1 MAKTVNKSQ
10 GKKRKAELQADG
22 AGKVSKKSKT
32 LTKARSRS
40 SSRAKQTK
48 QTKSKQG
55 QALAVS
61 QAKMAAKKDK
71 KDSKKKQR
79 KASERNKKGA
89 KRSKKSKKATDKK
102 LTEEEFLNGDHDIP
116 TDVEAEGETSSSSS
130 EGASSSEEEEPKK
143 VYNRTKKK
151 KFKKIKKHEE
161 LPVYVVDEHDGSMVC
176 LLRNIET
183 GHLPLEGI
191 KLVHFDS
198 HPDLGNIPDEWDGY
212 DEMHSGKYSIRELY
226 DTTDIA
232 TWITP
237 MSLMGHVNFVV
248 WACAYWC
255 DQFNPGTW
263 KLLVGKDKNDG
274 KIKIAAPG
282 NKKLAC
288 LEYWE
293 SGDTTCNVED
303 FEYYKEWTLMVVR
316 YGKNCRLPEKQRD
329 RLKKELSTG
338 TWVLDI
344 DEDFFSCN
352 NPYFDEFRDLFGEKT
367 HKMISKIYGTDP
379 EDTSEMEETLLS
391 MFRNKSYK
399 KSWSRFSK
407 SSLGKN
413 LLNLLNCP
421 NKNKVLKEFHAF
433 LRKNWPHGGMDDN
446 DSEDEIE
453 FEGWDVRDFF
463 TLDDLHRTGQL
474 ACLPHHISSAKEI
487 KELVNEVDALFD
499 ELPNPAIVTVATSRL
514 DRYLPDSQ
522 AATIHSFVETM
533 LTNRF
538 EGSKVIRL
546 DKPHFSVDSGESGE
560 VKKNSRFVTEILE
573 PEPEDANSGSSA
585 KSRPDSARVSAAKAA
600 VL

>member
-1 MAKTVNKSQ
+1 MAKASAKKTVKDS
-10 GKKRKAELQADG
+10 KKRKAEVEPKRPK
-22 AGKVSKKSKT
+22 KVAKKAKT
-32 LTKARSRS
+32 SHARSRS
-40 SSRAKQTK
+40 VSKPKAAKTK
-48 QTKSKQG
+48 SKSKQG

-61 QAKMAAKKDK
+61 QAKMAAKKK
-71 KDSKKKQR
+71 NEQKKQR
-79 KASERNKKGA
+79 KASDKKAKSKQKNAAKKKKKASKPNKKVQDD
-89 KRSKKSKKATDKK
+89 SKA
-102 LTEEEFLNGDHDIP
+102 
-116 TDVEAEGETSSSSS
+116 AEVDDEMEGSGSESDSESGSSSSS
-130 EGASSSEEEEPKK
+130 SEEEPKK
-143 VYNRTKKK
+143 VYNRTQLKKYRK
-151 KFKKIKKHEE
+151 LRVHDE

-183 GHLPLEGI
+183 GHLPQKDI

-198 HPDLGNIPDEWDGY
+198 HPDLGNIPEEWDGL
-212 DEMHSGKYSIRELY
+212 DDMHNHKYSIRELY

-255 DQFNPGTW
+255 DQFNPGTYN
-263 KLLVGKDKNDG
+263 LLVGKDKNDG
-274 KIKIAAPG
+274 RIKVAAPN

-316 YGKNCRLPEKQRD
+316 YGKSCRLPEKQRE
-329 RLKKELSTG
+329 RLKQELASG

-367 HKMISKIYGTDP
+367 HKMISKIYGTDA
-379 EDTSEMEETLLS
+379 EHTAEMEETLMT
-391 MFRNKSYK
+391 MFRNKTYK
-399 KSWSRFSK
+399 KPWGRFSK
-407 SSLGKN
+407 SVLGKS
-413 LLNLLNCP
+413 LLKMLNCTG
-421 NKNKVLKEFHAF
+421 KSKVLKEFHAF
-433 LRKNWPHGGMDDN
+433 LRKNWPHGGMDQE
-446 DSEDEIE
+446 DSSDEDQIE

-474 ACLPHHISSAKEI
+474 ACLPHHISTAKEI

-546 DKPHFSVDSGESGE
+546 DKPNFSVDNGESAAE
-560 VKKNSRFVTEILE
+560 KTNSRYVTEILE
-573 PEPEDANSGSSA
+573 PEPEQNGKAGN
-585 KSRPDSARVSAAKAA
+585 RPEVRAAKAA
-600 VL
+600 VV

>member
-1 MAKTVNKSQ
+1 M
-10 GKKRKAELQADG
+10 
-22 AGKVSKKSKT
+22 
-32 LTKARSRS
+32 
-40 SSRAKQTK
+40 
-48 QTKSKQG
+48 
-55 QALAVS
+55 
-61 QAKMAAKKDK
+61 
-71 KDSKKKQR
+71 
-79 KASERNKKGA
+79 SE
-89 KRSKKSKKATDKK
+89 
-102 LTEEEFLNGDHDIP
+102 TE
-116 TDVEAEGETSSSSS
+116 S
-130 EGASSSEEEEPKK
+130 EEEPKK
-143 VYNRTKKK
+143 VYNRTKKTK
-151 KFKKIKKHEE
+151 YRKIKTHEE

-183 GHLPLEGI
+183 GHLPQDGI

-198 HPDLGNIPDEWDGY
+198 HPDLGNIPEEWDGF
-212 DEMHSGKYSIRELY
+212 DDMHNRKYSIRELY

-274 KIKIAAPG
+274 RIKVAAPG

-329 RLKKELSTG
+329 RLKEELSTG

-413 LLNLLNCP
+413 LLKMLNCTG
-421 NKNKVLKEFHAF
+421 KSKVLKEFHAF

-446 DSEDEIE
+446 DSEEEEIE

-499 ELPNPAIVTVATSRL
+499 ELPRPAIVTVATSRL

-538 EGSKVIRL
+538 ENSKVIRL

-560 VKKNSRFVTEILE
+560 GKKNSRFVTEILE
-573 PEPEDANSGSSA
+573 PEPEENATSA
-585 KSRPDSARVSAAKAA
+585 TGKSKSVRPEVSAAKAA
-600 VL
+600 II

>member
-1 MAKTVNKSQ
+1 
-10 GKKRKAELQADG
+10 
-22 AGKVSKKSKT
+22 
-32 LTKARSRS
+32 
-40 SSRAKQTK
+40 
-48 QTKSKQG
+48 
-55 QALAVS
+55 
-61 QAKMAAKKDK
+61 MAAKKDSK
-71 KDSKKKQR
+71 KGSKNGKKKQR
-79 KASERNKKGA
+79 RSSKPRQKQKGA
-89 KRSKKSKKATDKK
+89 KQEQKD
-102 LTEEEFLNGDHDIP
+102 EFDPLDGDHDLP
-116 TDVEAEGETSSSSS
+116 TDVEAEIEEGSSEEADGSSSS
-130 EGASSSEEEEPKK
+130 AEEEPKK
-143 VYNRTKKK
+143 VYHRTKKK
-151 KFKKIKKHEE
+151 KYKKLKTHDE

-183 GHLPLEGI
+183 GHLPQEGI

-212 DEMHSGKYSIRELY
+212 DDMHNRKYSIRELY

-274 KIKIAAPG
+274 RIKVAAPG

-293 SGDTTCNVED
+293 SGDTTCNIED

-316 YGKNCRLPEKQRD
+316 YGKNCRLPEKQRN
-329 RLKKELSTG
+329 RLKEELSTG

-367 HKMISKIYGTDP
+367 HKMIGKIYGTDP
-379 EDTSEMEETLLS
+379 EDTADMEETLLS

-407 SSLGKN
+407 SVLGKN
-413 LLNLLNCP
+413 LLKMLNCTG
-421 NKNKVLKEFHAF
+421 KSKVLKEFHAF

-446 DSEDEIE
+446 DSEEEIE
-453 FEGWDVRDFF
+453 FDGWDVRDFF

-474 ACLPHHISSAKEI
+474 ACLPHHISTAKEI

-499 ELPNPAIVTVATSRL
+499 ELPRPAIVTVATSRL

-538 EGSKVIRL
+538 ENSKVIRL
-546 DKPHFSVDSGESGE
+546 DKPHFSVDGGESGE
-560 VKKNSRFVTEILE
+560 DKSNSKYVTEILE
-573 PEPEDANSGSSA
+573 PEPEDAAAGKGGNSS
-585 KSRPDSARVSAAKAA
+585 SRPEVDAAKAA
-600 VL
+600 VV